1 MIALVI
7 LIALPLIEIAAL
19 IKVGQWIG
27 FWPTLGLILATFVL
41 GAAVLGR
48 SGFTSAIKVREAL
61 GRGEPPVAAVID
73 SAMIVVA
80 GVLLIT
86 PGLIAD
92 TIGIALLVPPVRH
105 QLVRVVLRNAIVF
118 GGFSADTRPRQPRHG
133 GGSDPGPP
141 RPSSDSDGGPLI
153 EGEFERLDEQP
164 VNPQKPPPDNGARG

>member
-7 LIALPLIEIAAL
+7 LIALPLIEIAVL

-61 GRGEPPVAAVID
+61 GRGEPPVAAMID

-92 TIGIALLVPPVRH
+92 AVGIGLLIPPARH
-105 QLVRVVLRNAIVF
+105 QLVRLVLRNAMVF
-118 GGFSADTRPRQPRHG
+118 GDFRTGVGSGRRRPTD
-133 GGSDPGPP
+133 GSNPGSP
-141 RPSSDSDGGPLI
+141 RPSSDGQGGPLI
-153 EGEFERLDEQP
+153 EGEFERLDERP
-164 VNPQKPPPDNGARG
+164 VKPHKPTDDGAGG